1 MFNLFKKIG
10 VTILDEKWNVLHMGI
25 KFKTLPSINHL
36 LYVEKDLKYYRV
48 VNLIHYVDKKDVNT
62 LVVVEEYTDDYALL
76 EKN

>member
-1 MFNLFKKIG
+1 
-10 VTILDEKWNVLHMGI
+10 
-25 KFKTLPSINHL
+25 LPSINHL

-76 EKN
+76 EKK